1 MTAIQTRSFQSFDD
15 DLARDTG
22 FHAVITPGQSLDRQA
37 HRWLCT
43 GIVGISSLF
52 HAIYIAVGLW
62 IIAAVL
68 FLTTAALL
76 ALLALLFVFQGGLR
90 RYEQI
95 DIENG
100 EVVVTRFRRDML
112 VSRTAL
118 PQGSIEIECERDPDY
133 GLRRIR
139 LLQRGRAVE
148 VGRDLSPVERADFLD
163 ALRQAMRLQGM
174 PMRVQT
180 LLSPT
185 GA

>member
-1 MTAIQTRSFQSFDD
+1 LNVTAIQTRSFQSFDD
-15 DLARDTG
+15 DLARDNG

-37 HRWLCT
+37 HRWLST
-43 GIVGISSLF
+43 GIVGISGLF
-52 HAIYIAVGLW
+52 HAIYIALGLW

-76 ALLALLFVFQGGLR
+76 TLLFVFQGGLR
-90 RYEQI
+90 RCEQI

-100 EVVVTRFRRDML
+100 EVVVTRYRRDML
-112 VSRTAL
+112 VSKTAL

-148 VGRDLSPVERADFLD
+148 IGRDLSPAERADFLE
-163 ALRQAMRLQGM
+163 ALRQALRLQGM
-174 PMRVQT
+174 PMRVRT

>member
-1 MTAIQTRSFQSFDD
+1 VTAIQTRSFQSLDD
-15 DLARDTG
+15 DLARDNG

-43 GIVGISSLF
+43 GIVGLSGLF
-52 HAIYIAVGLW
+52 HAIYIVLGLW

-68 FLTTAALL
+68 FLTTVALL
-76 ALLALLFVFQGGLR
+76 TLVFVFQGGLQR
-90 RYEQI
+90 CEQI

-100 EVVVTRFRRDML
+100 EVVVTRFRRDMI
-112 VSRTAL
+112 VSKTAL
-118 PQGSIEIECERDPDY
+118 PESSVEIECVRDPDY
-133 GLRRIR
+133 GLLRIR
-139 LLQRGRAVE
+139 LVQRGRAVE
-148 VGRDLSPVERADFLD
+148 IGRDLSPAERADFLE

-174 PMRVQT
+174 PMRVRT